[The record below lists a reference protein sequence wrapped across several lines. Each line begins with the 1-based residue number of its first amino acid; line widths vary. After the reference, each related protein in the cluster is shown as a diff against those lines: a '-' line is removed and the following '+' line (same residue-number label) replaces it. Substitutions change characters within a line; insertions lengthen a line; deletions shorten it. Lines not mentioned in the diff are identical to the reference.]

1 MAVLAA
7 ESILGRTLSR
17 ARAGSAFLACLVS
30 LFGCV
35 TTSPSS
41 PLPVTS
47 VIIDAPG
54 GPAKF
59 EVEIAADDTS
69 RDYGLMNRKHMAPTE
84 GMLFDFIS
92 PQMVM
97 FWMKDTYIPL
107 DMLFVDEDGRIE
119 NIKHDATPFSL
130 LPIPSAGPV
139 RAVIEINGG
148 RAKALGIEAGQ
159 TVQNAIF
166 RNAR

>member
-1 MAVLAA
+1 M
-7 ESILGRTLSR
+7 
-17 ARAGSAFLACLVS
+17 
-30 LFGCV
+30 LFGCAA
-35 TTSPSS
+35 TPPSA

-47 VIIDAPG
+47 VTIDTAR

-59 EVEIAADDTS
+59 KVEVAADDTS
-69 RDYGLMNRKHMAPTE
+69 REYGLMNRKHMAAND

-92 PQMVM
+92 PQQVA
-97 FWMKDTYIPL
+97 FWMKDTILPL
-107 DMLFVDEDGRIE
+107 DMLFVDANGKIL
-119 NIKHDATPFSL
+119 NIKQNATPFSL
-130 LPIPSAGPV
+130 LPIPSAGPI

-159 TVQNAIF
+159 TVHSEIF